1 MPGWF
6 LKYSFLRESI
16 KNILTCYLRYDRINK
31 AKIDLSSIV
40 MIARVKLMKQEIPVK
55 EKQKY
60 VMTIDDIGV
69 HGEGIGRIDGY
80 TVFVEGA
87 LPGEKVR
94 IRVSKAGRN
103 HGYGKLL
110 DIVVPSPDRVLPPC
124 PYTGR
129 CGGCTLQH
137 ISYNRQLQFKTR
149 RVRDALERIGKITG
163 VTVHNTVGMDQ
174 PWRYRNKAQFPVR
187 MEDGLL
193 SIGFFAP
200 GSHDIVDIDRC
211 LIQHKTGDNVIEIIR
226 KFILKYNVPVYDEQT
241 HRGIIRHV
249 VTRMGFKSG
258 QLMVAIVTNG
268 RNLPHSDK
276 LVGLL
281 TTNIPNI
288 TSIVQNINDRKTNV
302 ILGNENITLWG
313 QGHIVD
319 TLAGLT
325 FKISPLSFYQV
336 NPVQTEILYGKVME
350 YAALTGRETVI
361 DLYSGI
367 GTISLFLA
375 RNAGKVYGIEEVPQA
390 VEDAWENAKLNHISN
405 VEFITGKAEE
415 LIPKLVD
422 SGLHADV
429 VVLDPPRKGC
439 EDEVLEALGHMIPQR
454 IVYVSCN
461 PATLARDLKFLT
473 ERGYK
478 VEELQPVDM
487 FPHTPHVECVTW
499 IQKKK

>member
-1 MPGWF
+1 M
-6 LKYSFLRESI
+6 
-16 KNILTCYLRYDRINK
+16 
-31 AKIDLSSIV
+31 
-40 MIARVKLMKQEIPVK
+40 
-55 EKQKY
+55 
-60 VMTIDDIGV
+60 
-69 HGEGIGRIDGY
+69 
-80 TVFVEGA
+80 
-87 LPGEKVR
+87 
-94 IRVSKAGRN
+94 
-103 HGYGKLL
+103 
-110 DIVVPSPDRVLPPC
+110 
-124 PYTGR
+124 
-129 CGGCTLQH
+129 
-137 ISYNRQLQFKTR
+137 
-149 RVRDALERIGKITG
+149 
-163 VTVHNTVGMDQ
+163 
-174 PWRYRNKAQFPVR
+174 R

-487 FPHTPHVECVTW
+487 FPHTPHVECVTLMCASSEAG
-499 IQKKK
+499 KC